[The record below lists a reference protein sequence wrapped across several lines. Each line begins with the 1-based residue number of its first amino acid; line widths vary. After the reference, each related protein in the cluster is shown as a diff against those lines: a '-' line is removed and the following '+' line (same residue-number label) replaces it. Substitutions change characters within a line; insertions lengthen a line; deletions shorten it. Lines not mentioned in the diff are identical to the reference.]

1 MSRINLED
9 SILERPL
16 VRTGMKHGITILG
29 DANQTLDA
37 DMGPVLLITPT
48 AGRTFTLPAVDA
60 SMRGLTFYVIT
71 QAAFA
76 ITVRTATP
84 TTVGIVPAT
93 IGATGMFVCTGNAA
107 AGSGGIEGWIGGL

>member
-9 SILERPL
+9 SVMERPL
-16 VRTGMKHGITILG
+16 VRTGMKYGITVLG
-29 DANQTLDA
+29 DAAQTLDA
-37 DMGPVLLITPT
+37 DMGPVLMITPT
-48 AGRTFTLPAVDA
+48 AGRTFTLPPVDA

-93 IGATGMFVCTGNAA
+93 IGATGMFVCTG
-107 AGSGGIEGWIGGL
+107 STSIGIEGWIGGL

>member
-1 MSRINLED
+1 MSRLNLED
-9 SILERPL
+9 SVMERPF
-16 VRTGMKHGITILG
+16 VRSGMKYGISTVP
-29 DANQTLDA
+29 DAASTLDA
-37 DMGPVLLITPT
+37 DMGPVIMITPT
-48 AGRTFTLPAVDA
+48 AARTLTLPAVDA

-93 IGATGMFVCTGNAA
+93 IGATGMFVCTGAT
-107 AGSGGIEGWIGGL
+107 GIGIEGWIGGL